1 MAEETTEWGSPIAY
15 LVLERGTPVRAA
27 GREQIGTVEHVLFVP
42 EEDVFDGIVVQTA
55 GGLRFVDADA
65 VDRIYERCVLTTLS
79 AEEARSLP
87 APEDGPAVYDV
98 DPSDGIGPSLH
109 DHYRR
114 LFKKGTW
121 SERSS
126 GEQQKS

>member
-1 MAEETTEWGSPIAY
+1 VADETTDCGSPIAY
-15 LVLERGTPVRAA
+15 LVLEKGTPVYATGKVEI
-27 GREQIGTVEHVLFVP
+27 GRVEHVLFVP
-42 EEDVFDGIVVQTA
+42 EEDVFDGIVVQTVE
-55 GGLRFVDADA
+55 GLRFVDADD

-79 AEEARSLP
+79 PEAARALP
-87 APEDGPAVYDV
+87 APEDGPAVYGV

-121 SERSS
+121 SERPS
-126 GEQQKS
+126 GEQQKH